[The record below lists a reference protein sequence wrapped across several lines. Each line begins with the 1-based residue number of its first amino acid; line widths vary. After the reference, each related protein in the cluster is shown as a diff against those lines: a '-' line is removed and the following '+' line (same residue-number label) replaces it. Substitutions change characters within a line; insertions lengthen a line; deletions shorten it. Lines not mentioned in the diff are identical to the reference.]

1 MADKKVSDSITEWT
15 HMLRYE
21 DINGE
26 DRLFGGKLVSWIDE
40 VAGTAA
46 IRHCGCRVTTAAID
60 NLQFKRGGF
69 LGEMI
74 VIIGRLTYVGNT
86 SMEVRVDSYV
96 EDLDGMR
103 HLLNRAFFTEVAIDE
118 NGKPIHIENKLV
130 LSNDVEREEWEGAK
144 KRIENRK
151 MRRREGF

>member
-1 MADKKVSDSITEWT
+1 MRILTERTGFW
-15 HMLRYE
+15 RK
-21 DINGE
+21 
-26 DRLFGGKLVSWIDE
+26 KLVSWIDE

-103 HLLNRAFFTEVAIDE
+103 HLLNRAFTEVAIDE

-130 LSNDVEREEWEGAK
+130 LSNDVEREEWEEQK
-144 KRIENRK
+144 KNRK
-151 MRRREGF
+151 P

>member
-1 MADKKVSDSITEWT
+1 
-15 HMLRYE
+15 
-21 DINGE
+21 
-26 DRLFGGKLVSWIDE
+26 
-40 VAGTAA
+40 
-46 IRHCGCRVTTAAID
+46 
-60 NLQFKRGGF
+60 
-69 LGEMI
+69 
-74 VIIGRLTYVGNT
+74 
-86 SMEVRVDSYV
+86 MEVRVDSYV